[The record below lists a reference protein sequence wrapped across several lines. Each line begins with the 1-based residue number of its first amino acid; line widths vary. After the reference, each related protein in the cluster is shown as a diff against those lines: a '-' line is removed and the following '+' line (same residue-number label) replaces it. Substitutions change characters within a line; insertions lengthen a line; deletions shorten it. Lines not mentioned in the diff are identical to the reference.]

1 MSLFTSGH
9 VLTPVALCRVELIIS
24 IFALVRGDLRVV
36 QSAML
41 GSILSNCLLVL
52 GMCYFAGGLRFH
64 EQGYGIRAAQVN
76 INLLGL
82 AIFPIVIL
90 VGYHIFVESSN
101 TQSVST
107 TNADILNLSHGIA
120 ILLLLVYVAYLTFQ
134 LWTHAYL
141 YAPPARGP
149 DGQPIV
155 ALSTVVPDGPQPPVE
170 GRVFRIPS
178 LPSWGGSSSSSET
191 SSIRSSTAHDDQDIE
206 AQTSRASSI
215 ASSSSSDS
223 DPFHNIPQLSVYFSV
238 VLLLVITGLTAVTA
252 EALVGSI
259 EGLVEST
266 GIQREFVA
274 LILLPLVGNA
284 AEHLTA
290 VVVARRNKLDLSMAV
305 AVGSSIQIAL
315 FVIPFL
321 VLLGWCIGQP
331 LTLFFDPFEVVM
343 LFLSVVAV
351 NWAIADGK
359 TNWLEG
365 FSLMMAYVIIAV
377 VTFYYPGLPEGIVS

>member
-1 MSLFTSGH
+1 
-9 VLTPVALCRVELIIS
+9 
-24 IFALVRGDLRVV
+24 
-36 QSAML
+36 ML

-64 EQGYGIRAAQVN
+64 EQGYGVRAAQVN

-90 VGYHIFVESSN
+90 VGYHVFVEASE
-101 TQSVST
+101 TQAVST
-107 TNADILNLSHGIA
+107 TNSDILSLSHGIA
-120 ILLLLVYVAYLTFQ
+120 ILLLLVYGAYLTFQ

-149 DGQPIV
+149 DGQAIV
-155 ALSTVVPDGPQPPVE
+155 IIPATAPDGPQPPTE

-178 LPSWGGSSSSSET
+178 LPSWGGSSTSSES
-191 SSIRSSTAHDDQDIE
+191 SSIRSRTAHDDQDLE
-206 AQTSRASSI
+206 SQSVRGRASSV
-215 ASSSSSDS
+215 SSNSSTDS
-223 DPFHNIPQLSVYFSV
+223 DPYHNIPKLSVWFSL
-238 VLLLVITGLTAVTA
+238 VLLLVVTGLTAVTA

-331 LTLFFDPFEVVM
+331 LTLFFDPFEVLT

-365 FSLMMAYVIIAV
+365 FSLMMAYIIIAV
-377 VTFYYPGLPEGIVS
+377 VFYFYPGLPEN